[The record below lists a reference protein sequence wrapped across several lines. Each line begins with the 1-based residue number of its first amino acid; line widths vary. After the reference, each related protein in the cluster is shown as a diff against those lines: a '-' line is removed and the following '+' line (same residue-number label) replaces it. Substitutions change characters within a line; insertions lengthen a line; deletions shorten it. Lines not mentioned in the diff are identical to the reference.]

1 MADIWSSKMT
11 ILKEPL
17 EEQINCLIDL
27 REELI
32 QCHSD
37 NISNDIKILLEWA
50 IKNVEK
56 RLLDLGHSLKGL
68 KGYEALPN
76 M

>member
-1 MADIWSSKMT
+1 MT

-17 EEQINCLIDL
+17 AEQINYLIDL

-68 KGYEALPN
+68 RKRNKWVER
-76 M
+76 

>member
-17 EEQINCLIDL
+17 AEQINYLIDL

-68 KGYEALPN
+68 RKRNKWVER
-76 M
+76 

>member
-1 MADIWSSKMT
+1 MT

-17 EEQINCLIDL
+17 VEQINHLIDI

-32 QCHSD
+32 ENLIESTKEHIWYYEKAID
-37 NISNDIKILLEWA
+37 NI
-50 IKNVEK
+50 EK

-68 KGYEALPN
+68 RKRNKWVER
-76 M
+76 

>member
-1 MADIWSSKMT
+1 MT

-17 EEQINCLIDL
+17 AEQINSLIDL
-27 REELI
+27 REDLI
-32 QCHSD
+32 RFNED
-37 NISNDIKILLEWA
+37 NIALGNLDYNDLVEKVLDNI
-50 IKNVEK
+50 EK

-68 KGYEALPN
+68 KGYEALSN